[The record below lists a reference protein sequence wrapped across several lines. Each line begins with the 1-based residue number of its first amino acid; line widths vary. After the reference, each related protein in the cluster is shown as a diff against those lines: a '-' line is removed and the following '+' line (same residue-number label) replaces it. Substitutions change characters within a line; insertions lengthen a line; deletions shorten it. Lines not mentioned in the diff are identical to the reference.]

1 MPKKPFSALRRC
13 PCRDSTLRVLFRR
26 HRRHDLCCYRN
37 NFCRFA
43 AFSGGFAANS
53 AAIGGDIRGFSLK
66 IRKNPRK
73 KVL

>member
-1 MPKKPFSALRRC
+1 MHAAIATIPAAS
-13 PCRDSTLRVLFRR
+13 R
-26 HRRHDLCCYRN
+26 H
-37 NFCRFA
+37 
-43 AFSGGFAANS
+43 FSGGFAANS